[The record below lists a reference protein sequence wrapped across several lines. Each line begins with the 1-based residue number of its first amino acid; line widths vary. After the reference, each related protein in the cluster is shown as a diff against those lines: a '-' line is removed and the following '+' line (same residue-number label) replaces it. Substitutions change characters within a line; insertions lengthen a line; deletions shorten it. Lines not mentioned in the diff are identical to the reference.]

1 MTKTA
6 VMSRRIKFIFIYA
19 GLTAATLFVLWM
31 TARFIMSLSPEP
43 KGTAVSAIQP
53 TAVME
58 GTAVSPTPLPTVSP
72 MHTAQPVPSVTHKS
86 FDLPPEPTAT
96 AVPPTPFPSPSPS
109 PSPPPPPQLI
119 IPSLEVSR
127 TIKTVYVVD
136 GQWDISVVKSDIGW
150 LQTTGEHPN
159 DDQGMTFVGHVTRPW
174 PEIAGPLADLMFMEM
189 GDEIIYRYAGT
200 DFVYALERYLKVDP
214 QSVKSLYVDDG
225 AVLSLTTCSNWNF
238 ADFQYDKRL
247 IAQARLV
254 RTEPSQVGGE

>member
-19 GLTAATLFVLWM
+19 GLMAATVFVLWM
-31 TARFIMSLSPEP
+31 TARFVLSLSPEP
-43 KGTAVSAIQP
+43 RETAVLAVQS
-53 TAVME
+53 TVVME
-58 GTAVSPTPLPTVSP
+58 VTAVSPTPLPTVPP
-72 MHTAQPVPSVTHKS
+72 MHTAQPVPSVTHQS
-86 FDLPPEPTAT
+86 FGLLPEPTAT
-96 AVPPTPFPSPSPS
+96 AVLPT

-136 GQWDISVVKSDIGW
+136 GQWDISVVESDIGW
-150 LQTTGEHPN
+150 LQTTGKHPN

-254 RTEPSQVGGE
+254 RTEPAPIAGGE